1 MSKSVFVTKQSG
13 EGERFDVEKLHRSL
27 VASGAQPG
35 AIDQAVRRI
44 ATEIKP
50 GISTAEIYRLA
61 YQRLRLIGK
70 PYAARYSLRRS
81 IMHLG
86 PSGFPFE
93 KYLAAV
99 LAEAGYQ
106 TYTNQIFQGKC
117 LTHEID
123 VVAEKPAENIHA
135 IIEVKFH
142 NRPGHK
148 TGSKDILYTHARFL
162 DINYEW
168 VAKRKRGAKPQGGE
182 LQSWLVTNTK
192 VTTDVIQYARCAGL
206 TVISWDY
213 PAERSLKKLIDSY
226 RLYPLTVLLSLNTA
240 QKNQLLQHGLILCKQ
255 LLEPEQR
262 KILKRVGLNDRKIEL
277 IAQEVT
283 GLLA

>member
-1 MSKSVFVTKQSG
+1 MAQLFITKQSG
-13 EGERFDVEKLHRSL
+13 EGERFDVKKLERSL
-27 VASGAQPG
+27 LASGASV
-35 AIDQAVRRI
+35 IDVAAVLDQLT
-44 ATEIKP
+44 ALVKP
-50 GISTAEIYRLA
+50 GVSTAELYRHAFQL
-61 YQRLRLIGK
+61 LRGIGK

-93 KYLAAV
+93 QYVSAV
-99 LAEAGYQ
+99 LEAAGYR

-117 LTHEID
+117 LTHEVD

-162 DINYEW
+162 DINHEW
-168 VAKRKRGAKPQGGE
+168 VVKRTKGAKPQGGE

-192 VTTDVIQYARCAGL
+192 VTTEVTQYARCAGL
-206 TVISWDY
+206 TVMSWDY
-213 PAERSLKKLIDSY
+213 PLQRSLKKLIDTY
-226 RLYPLTVLLSLNTA
+226 HLYPITVLLTLNTN
-240 QKNQLLQHGLILCKQ
+240 QKNQLLKYGLVLCKQ
-255 LLEPEQR
+255 LIEPQHR
-262 KILKRVGLNDRKIEL
+262 KTLKRVGLNDRKIEL
-277 IAQEVT
+277 LASEVA
-283 GLLA
+283 GLLQ